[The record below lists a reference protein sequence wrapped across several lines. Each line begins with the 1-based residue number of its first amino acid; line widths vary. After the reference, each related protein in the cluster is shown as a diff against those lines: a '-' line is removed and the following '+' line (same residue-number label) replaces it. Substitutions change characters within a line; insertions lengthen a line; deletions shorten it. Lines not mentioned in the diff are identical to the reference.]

1 MDASLSLA
9 CVCPKEVAQILGISE
24 RSALR
29 LMAGGEIE
37 SFRAGRKLWRTTL
50 SKIERY
56 QQAGFDRRRLSPSA
70 AA

>member
-29 LMAGGEIE
+29 LMATGEIE

-50 SKIERY
+50 AKLERY
-56 QQAGFDRRRLSPSA
+56 QQSGFERQRFPPSA